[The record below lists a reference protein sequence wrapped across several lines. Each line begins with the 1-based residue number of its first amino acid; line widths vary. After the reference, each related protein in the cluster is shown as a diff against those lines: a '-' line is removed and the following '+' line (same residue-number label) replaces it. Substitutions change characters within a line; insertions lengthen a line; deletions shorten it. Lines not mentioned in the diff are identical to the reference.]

1 MSGADRKSPAWVLRS
16 LFAWLAL
23 VAAVLLPLPGAGPVA
38 ALAVTVAMLLGWR
51 DLRPVARM
59 LLVLMLAAGLAA
71 AVLEPQALREGVRNM
86 AVLIG
91 LIISVILLSAVLSR
105 SRDLAR
111 LSSSLFGGRPL
122 TRYYSLTFGTA
133 FLSIPLNFGAV
144 GVVAALVADRINSRG
159 HSERTRNAARATLR
173 GFAAAPLCSPLS
185 ISVAVVL
192 TFLPGLQGWQLIG
205 MGLPV
210 AVLFLL
216 AGALFREPEP
226 AAIGDEAETHSAGA
240 GPWLRFTGLIGVI
253 CAGTLT
259 LSAGAG
265 LSYPRAVTLSCLAVV
280 VAGLAWA
287 WWRGERTAPPS
298 LAPASNELVIVGAS
312 AFLGA
317 LVSALAEHH
326 LSAGLALPGW
336 GYPLAALLVPWVFY
350 AAGMAGFNPILTGT
364 LVGALLG
371 PIWPPSAIQALG
383 LSMVCGWAMTGVST
397 PYAANV
403 LLLERFTGYPAWRTA
418 VLWNRALAI
427 TVMLGGGVLAALL
440 TLLLV

>member
-1 MSGADRKSPAWVLRS
+1 MSSADDRSLIWVLRS

-23 VAAVLLPLPGAGPVA
+23 VAGVLLPLPGADAVA
-38 ALAVTVAMLLGWR
+38 ALAVTIAMLLGWR

-59 LLVLMLAAGLAA
+59 LLVLMMLAALVA
-71 AVLEPQALREGVRNM
+71 AVLEPQALGKGVRNM
-86 AVLIG
+86 AILIG

-111 LSSSLFGGRPL
+111 LSSSLFGGRSL

-159 HSERTRNAARATLR
+159 HSARTRNAARATLR

-192 TFLPGLQGWQLIG
+192 TFLPGLKGWQLIG

-216 AGALFREPEP
+216 AGALFREPESGELAP
-226 AAIGDEAETHSAGA
+226 EEGTAGA
-240 GPWLRFTGLIGVI
+240 GPWLRFTGLIAVI
-253 CAGTLT
+253 CAGTLA

-265 LSYPRAVTLSCLAVV
+265 LSYPRAVTLSCLSVV
-280 VAGLAWA
+280 VLGLAWGA
-287 WWRGERTAPPS
+287 WRGERPAPPS

-326 LSAGLALPGW
+326 LGSGLTLPGW

-350 AAGMAGFNPILTGT
+350 AVGMMGFNPILTGT

-371 PIWPPSAIQALG
+371 PIWPPQAIQALG

-418 VLWNRALAI
+418 VIWNRALAI
-427 TVMLGGGVLAALL
+427 MVMLAGGLLAALL
-440 TLLLV
+440 TLLLM

>member
-1 MSGADRKSPAWVLRS
+1 MGESGPDSPVWVLRS

-23 VAAVLLPLPGAGPVA
+23 VAGVLLPLPGADAVA
-38 ALAVTVAMLLGWR
+38 AVAVTIAMLLGWR

-59 LLVLMLAAGLAA
+59 LLALMLLAALAA
-71 AVLEPQALREGVRNM
+71 ALLEPAALREGVRNM
-86 AVLIG
+86 AILTA
-91 LIISVILLSAVLSR
+91 LIISVILLSAVLGR

-111 LSSSLFGGRPL
+111 LSSSLFAGRAV

-159 HSERTRNAARATLR
+159 HSARTRNAARATLR

-216 AGALFREPEP
+216 AGALFREPEAGEP
-226 AAIGDEAETHSAGA
+226 APAEEVVAGA

-253 CAGTLT
+253 CAGTLA
-259 LSAGAG
+259 LSAGGG
-265 LSYPRAVTLSCLAVV
+265 LSYPRAVTLSCLSVV
-280 VAGLAWA
+280 VLGLAWGA
-287 WWRGERTAPPS
+287 WRGERLAPPS

-326 LSAGLALPGW
+326 LGAGLALPGW

-350 AAGMAGFNPILTGT
+350 AAGMMGFNPILTGT

-383 LSMVCGWAMTGVST
+383 LSMVCGWAMTGVGT

-418 VLWNRALAI
+418 AVWNRTLAI
-427 TVMLGGGVLAALL
+427 TVMVAGGLLAALL
-440 TLLLV
+440 TLLLT

>member
-1 MSGADRKSPAWVLRS
+1 MNAAGDKSLVWVLRS
-16 LFAWLAL
+16 LFAWVAL
-23 VAAVLLPLPGAGPVA
+23 VAGVLLPLPGADAVA
-38 ALAVTVAMLLGWR
+38 AAAVSIAMLLGWR

-59 LLVLMLAAGLAA
+59 LLVLMLSAALAA
-71 AVLEPQALREGVRNM
+71 ALLEPQALARGVRNM
-86 AVLIG
+86 AILIG

-111 LSSSLFGGRPL
+111 LSSSLFGGGSL

-144 GVVAALVADRINSRG
+144 GVVAALVADRINGRG
-159 HSERTRNAARATLR
+159 HSAGTRNAARATLR

-216 AGALFREPEP
+216 AGALFREPEADD
-226 AAIGDEAETHSAGA
+226 AAPMEEGTAGA
-240 GPWLRFTGLIGVI
+240 GPWLRFTALIGVI
-253 CAGTLT
+253 CAGTLA
-259 LSAGAG
+259 LSAGVG
-265 LSYPRAVTLSCLAVV
+265 LSYPRAVTLSCLTVV
-280 VAGLAWA
+280 VLGMAWGA
-287 WWRGERTAPPS
+287 WRGERPTPPS

-326 LSAGLALPGW
+326 LSASLALPGW

-350 AAGMAGFNPILTGT
+350 AAGMMGFNPILTGT

-371 PIWPPSAIQALG
+371 PIWPPQAIQALG
-383 LSMVCGWAMTGVST
+383 LSMVCGWAMTGVGT

-403 LLLERFTGYPAWRTA
+403 LLLERFTGYPAWRSA
-418 VLWNRALAI
+418 VLWNRALTL
-427 TVMLGGGVLAALL
+427 TVMLSGGVLAALL
-440 TLLLV
+440 TLWRL